1 MLVIDL
7 GTPAS
12 PRRQAGQAA
21 GDPLLTAVAR
31 RLETSLRAPETM
43 LSMRHNDFVAR
54 MDGDYFAI
62 LLDGLKEISHAK
74 IVADRMLGETL
85 KSLCVRRT

>member
-1 MLVIDL
+1 
-7 GTPAS
+7 
-12 PRRQAGQAA
+12 
-21 GDPLLTAVAR
+21 
-31 RLETSLRAPETM
+31 M

-54 MDGDYFAI
+54 MDGDHFAI

-85 KSLCVRRT
+85 KPFAFGAVRTARSSTPGF